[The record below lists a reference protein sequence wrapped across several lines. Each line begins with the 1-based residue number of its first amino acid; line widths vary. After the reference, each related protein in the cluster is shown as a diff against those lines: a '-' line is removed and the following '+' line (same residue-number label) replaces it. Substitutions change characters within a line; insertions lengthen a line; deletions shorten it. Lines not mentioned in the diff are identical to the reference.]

1 MKVTPAR
8 GPSSSLRHFRISV
21 EDTVFF
27 QIESPMSFKCFRRMV
42 ARWAIPGVL
51 GFSTLIAVGQ
61 TNGIFADF
69 ATSMGSFTCQL
80 DYTNAPRTV
89 ANFIGLALA
98 STGPIFARLISGS
111 TRSISERTRYVTRV
125 FGGFPQVQSNR
136 LP

>member
-89 ANFIGLALA
+89 ANFIGLA
-98 STGPIFARLISGS
+98 TGQRAWLDLPTGRAR
-111 TRSISERTRYVTRV
+111 TNTFYRSEERRV
-125 FGGFPQVQSNR
+125 GKESRSRWVP
-136 LP
+136 